1 MRISD
6 WSSDVCSSDL
16 LVQGGLGLPDRDYY
30 LSDDAGLVGK
40 RNAYRDY
47 LVQLLTLAG
56 EPNAEARAAAI
67 LTLESDIAEAHW
79 TQVDSRDAQKTYNKW
94 TRDQFAKSAPGFA
107 WDGYL
112 EDRKSTRLNSSN

>member
-47 LVQLLTLAG
+47 LVPLLTLAG

-79 TQVDSRDAQKTYNKW
+79 TQVDSRDAQ
-94 TRDQFAKSAPGFA
+94 
-107 WDGYL
+107 
-112 EDRKSTRLNSSN
+112 DRKSVVWGQSVSVRVDTGCRRDIQKKTKIIKK